1 MKNFF
6 ILTTFLTISL
16 TVINAELTAKIVSCS
31 GWSLNRLPRLKNF
44 LKGDTGAV
52 TYRNV
57 EIEFIR
63 GKQANMSIMQDGQE
77 IENIVLSEYDKEGEE
92 AIHALFQEKGFEQ
105 LSEEELKAKF
115 DARDEE
121 EREEERQNS
130 DDRRRMEEIRLV
142 RLAREK
148 EAEERRL
155 EKKESED
162 ATVTEE
168 L

>member
-92 AIHALFQEKGFEQ
+92 AIHALFQEKGFDAVIAKIKYQ
-105 LSEEELKAKF
+105 LFK
-115 DARDEE
+115 
-121 EREEERQNS
+121 
-130 DDRRRMEEIRLV
+130 M
-142 RLAREK
+142 
-148 EAEERRL
+148 
-155 EKKESED
+155 
-162 ATVTEE
+162 
-168 L
+168 